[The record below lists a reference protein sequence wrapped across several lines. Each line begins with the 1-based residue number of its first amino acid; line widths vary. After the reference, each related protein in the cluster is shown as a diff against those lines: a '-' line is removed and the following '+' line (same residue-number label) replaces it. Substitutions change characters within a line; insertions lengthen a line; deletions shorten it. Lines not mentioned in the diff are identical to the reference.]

1 MEGGLHGGRTTA
13 KSRHKVPRS
22 KEIPNLEA
30 EILSKQHI
38 VHAVNK
44 LHSLPKNTNKG
55 HEAPEGGVFI
65 AFSPPLS
72 SAHTPSNL
80 I

>member
-1 MEGGLHGGRTTA
+1 MEGGLHGGRTKV
-13 KSRHKVPRS
+13 KSRHEVPGS
-22 KEIPNLEA
+22 KENPNLEA
-30 EILSKQHI
+30 DILSKPHI

-44 LHSLPKNTNKG
+44 LHSLPKNMNKG

-65 AFSPPLS
+65 AFPPPLS

-80 I
+80 F